1 MNALVNRFTNRCL
14 SRYKT
19 LAPILFFALAVPMAH
34 AQGLT
39 KATGFLES
47 ISSQLKVWIPI
58 VAVISG
64 LALVVAYWFNFI
76 QKDTFIR
83 WLIGLII
90 AGSVTE
96 IVALFV

>member
-1 MNALVNRFTNRCL
+1 MNRLFNTFISRCL
-14 SRYKT
+14 SRYKS
-19 LAPILFFALAVPMAH
+19 LAPILLFALAVPMAH

-39 KATGFLES
+39 KATGFLDS
-47 ISSQLKVWIPI
+47 ISSQLKVWIPVI
-58 VAVISG
+58 AVISG
-64 LALVVAYWFNFI
+64 LALVIAYWFNMI

-83 WLIGLII
+83 WLVGLII